1 MKSSLSVG
9 IVSAALLITPFGV
22 AQTPSQNEQERIL
35 ALIKDVQIQHT
46 QIADNQTKI
55 EAKVADLAET
65 IRVARLFAARIK

>member
-35 ALIKDVQIQHT
+35 ALIKEVQIQHT
-46 QIADNQTKI
+46 QIEDNQTKI
-55 EAKVADLAET
+55 ETKVADLAET
-65 IRVARLFAARIK
+65 IRVARLFAARVK